1 MRYRTIAVLLAL
13 TLIFPVNVAA
23 ADISSEGLNENS
35 SFGEI
40 SFSANDFSMD
50 DTESFDASKN
60 EVTEKMNEAN
70 NSSGFTVD
78 DSFSTDET
86 GSDFSQTMT
95 QTESKSDIEKY
106 QDAFDQSRTLMKDSL
121 PTLETNSLDSMRSEL
136 TESVKNNASATLKE
150 LMGDSFSS
158 LDSSLFDIS
167 GMPSSDSFSMESLN
181 VHYAEMRKSFEEAS
195 SGVSGSL
202 DSSSDKSNEGTKI
215 GTLDEELSSWRN
227 SDSYKSISGKISLSN
242 VFGSLEKQLPSKN
255 SGTGSYN
262 ANVASQNKK
271 ISSMKNTAT
280 SQAKKQ
286 AAKSASSGNTKLKSA
301 ANSWANNKKKN
312 PVTGKKTK

>member
-1 MRYRTIAVLLAL
+1 MRYRTTAVLLAL

-23 ADISSEGLNENS
+23 ADISSEGLNENR

-86 GSDFSQTMT
+86 GSDFSQTMP

-181 VHYAEMRKSFEEAS
+181 VHYAEMRKSFEKAS

-202 DSSSDKSNEGTKI
+202 DSSSDKSNEGTQI
-215 GTLDEELSSWRN
+215 GTLDEELSNWRN

-242 VFGSLEKQLPSKN
+242 VFGSLEKQLPSQN

-271 ISSMKNTAT
+271 TSSMKNTTT

-301 ANSWANNKKKN
+301 VNSWANNKKKN

>member
-1 MRYRTIAVLLAL
+1 MRYRTTAVLLAL

-86 GSDFSQTMT
+86 GSDFSQTMP
-95 QTESKSDIEKY
+95 QTESESDIEKY

-121 PTLETNSLDSMRSEL
+121 PPLETNSLDSMRSEL

-215 GTLDEELSSWRN
+215 AEAIQLIVQLRRLPNGRRVTSNICSVEGIDRN
-227 SDSYKSISGKISLSN
+227 GKVLLQNIFVYDFQN
-242 VFGSLEKQLPSKN
+242 DKFVY
-255 SGTGSYN
+255 TGN
-262 ANVASQNKK
+262 FPKK
-271 ISSMKNTAT
+271 IANHLEMNGVPLDP
-280 SQAKKQ
+280 
-286 AAKSASSGNTKLKSA
+286 SAM
-301 ANSWANNKKKN
+301 
-312 PVTGKKTK
+312 

>member
-1 MRYRTIAVLLAL
+1 MRYRTTAVLLAL

-86 GSDFSQTMT
+86 ESDFSQTMP

-271 ISSMKNTAT
+271 NSSMKNTAT

-286 AAKSASSGNTKLKSA
+286 AAKSASSGNIKLKSA

>member
-1 MRYRTIAVLLAL
+1 M
-13 TLIFPVNVAA
+13 IFPVNVAA

-86 GSDFSQTMT
+86 GSDFSQTMP

-106 QDAFDQSRTLMKDSL
+106 QDAFDQSRTLMKDSF

-271 ISSMKNTAT
+271 NSSMKNTAT

-286 AAKSASSGNTKLKSA
+286 AAKSASSGNTNLKSA

>member
-1 MRYRTIAVLLAL
+1 MRYRTTAVLLAL

-86 GSDFSQTMT
+86 GSDFSQTMP

-121 PTLETNSLDSMRSEL
+121 PTLETDSLDSMRSEL

-202 DSSSDKSNEGTKI
+202 DSSSDKSNDGAKI
-215 GTLDEELSSWRN
+215 GTLDEELSNWRN

-242 VFGSLEKQLPSKN
+242 VFDSLEKQLPSKN
-255 SGTGSYN
+255 SETGSYN

-271 ISSMKNTAT
+271 
-280 SQAKKQ
+280 
-286 AAKSASSGNTKLKSA
+286 LH
-301 ANSWANNKKKN
+301 
-312 PVTGKKTK
+312 P

>member
-1 MRYRTIAVLLAL
+1 MRYRTTAVLLAL

-86 GSDFSQTMT
+86 GSDFSQTMP

-158 LDSSLFDIS
+158 LDNSLFDIS

-181 VHYAEMRKSFEEAS
+181 VHYAEMRKSFEEAY

-202 DSSSDKSNEGTKI
+202 DSSSDKSNEGTQI
-215 GTLDEELSSWRN
+215 GTLDEELSNWRN

-242 VFGSLEKQLPSKN
+242 VFGSLEKQLPSQN

-271 ISSMKNTAT
+271 TSSIKNTTT

>member
-1 MRYRTIAVLLAL
+1 MRYRTTAVLLAL

-78 DSFSTDET
+78 DSLSTHET
-86 GSDFSQTMT
+86 ESDFSQTMP

-271 ISSMKNTAT
+271 NSSMKNTAT

>member
-1 MRYRTIAVLLAL
+1 MRYRTTAVLLAL

-78 DSFSTDET
+78 DSFSADET
-86 GSDFSQTMT
+86 GSDFSQTMP

-158 LDSSLFDIS
+158 LDNSLFDIS

-181 VHYAEMRKSFEEAS
+181 VHYAEMRKYFEEAS

-202 DSSSDKSNEGTKI
+202 DSSSDKSNEGTQI
-215 GTLDEELSSWRN
+215 GTLDEELSNWRN

-242 VFGSLEKQLPSKN
+242 VFGSLEKQLPSQN

-271 ISSMKNTAT
+271 TSSMKNTTT

>member
-1 MRYRTIAVLLAL
+1 
-13 TLIFPVNVAA
+13 
-23 ADISSEGLNENS
+23 
-35 SFGEI
+35 
-40 SFSANDFSMD
+40 
-50 DTESFDASKN
+50 
-60 EVTEKMNEAN
+60 
-70 NSSGFTVD
+70 
-78 DSFSTDET
+78 
-86 GSDFSQTMT
+86 
-95 QTESKSDIEKY
+95 
-106 QDAFDQSRTLMKDSL
+106 MKDSL

-271 ISSMKNTAT
+271 NSSMKNTAT

>member
-1 MRYRTIAVLLAL
+1 MRYRITAVLLAL

-78 DSFSTDET
+78 DSFSTNET
-86 GSDFSQTMT
+86 GSDFSQTMP

-271 ISSMKNTAT
+271 NSSMKNTAT

-286 AAKSASSGNTKLKSA
+286 ASKSVSSGNTKLKSA

>member
-1 MRYRTIAVLLAL
+1 MRYRTTAVLLAL

-23 ADISSEGLNENS
+23 ADISSEGLNENN

-86 GSDFSQTMT
+86 ESDFSQTMP

-271 ISSMKNTAT
+271 NSSMKNTAT